1 MARFL
6 KNPDL
11 SPNSI
16 AARLPIVP
24 SSAYGDAPIDG
35 LIRYNNGNSKIEFFY
50 NNTWNQIAKVGT
62 VNLVVD
68 EFVGD
73 GTTTGPFL
81 MSQSESADSSVL
93 VTIGGVYQQPTT
105 HYYVVGYQ
113 IWFTSP
119 PPAPGINPN
128 KIVVVHNI
136 NSTNA
141 A

>member
-11 SPNSI
+11 SPNST

-24 SSAYGDAPIDG
+24 SSAYGDSATSG
-35 LIRYNNGNSKIEFFY
+35 LIRFNESNNRIEFFY
-50 NNTWNQIAKVGT
+50 SGAWNQIAKVGS
-62 VNLVVD
+62 VPLVVD
-68 EFVGD
+68 EFTGD
-73 GTTTGPFL
+73 GSTTGPFL
-81 MSQSESADSSVL
+81 MTQSELNDSDIL

-141 A
+141 T